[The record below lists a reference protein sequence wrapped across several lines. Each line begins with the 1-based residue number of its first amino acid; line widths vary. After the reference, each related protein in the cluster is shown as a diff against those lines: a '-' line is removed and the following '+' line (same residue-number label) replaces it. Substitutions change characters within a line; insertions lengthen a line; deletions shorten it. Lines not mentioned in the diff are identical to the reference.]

1 MKKLF
6 CRIIAFSIDMLIVS
20 VIILLLSSISFINP
34 NTTSVNVLY
43 NEMSTENKNYT
54 SVKEDL
60 EKFMDDGELV
70 QEEYDIVIGKYN
82 AYSSLFSGVGVKEEI
97 TNKKKDEIRANI
109 DKKYIE
115 RMNRIQYDIARKNIY
130 YSIIGIVV
138 YLLYFGLLQWI
149 LKGQTIGKKLLKVK
163 VVNKDD
169 SNKRVPLWSFLI
181 RSIFV
186 AEILILGVD
195 LILVYSLKINPYM
208 TANYWISQF
217 RYIYEMLFLIVMII
231 RDDQRSVHDLI
242 LNTRVMLMDKNKNE
256 VFDVLFTEDEVN
268 KDKEEVKEEKKDVKK
283 TTEKKSNK
291 KVKEVVV
298 AEKVNDKKKPN
309 KTN

>member
-34 NTTSVNVLY
+34 NTTKVNVLY

-70 QEEYDIVIGKYN
+70 QEEYDIVISKYN

-115 RMNRIQYDIARKNIY
+115 RMNRIQ
-130 YSIIGIVV
+130 
-138 YLLYFGLLQWI
+138 L
-149 LKGQTIGKKLLKVK
+149 
-163 VVNKDD
+163 
-169 SNKRVPLWSFLI
+169 
-181 RSIFV
+181 
-186 AEILILGVD
+186 
-195 LILVYSLKINPYM
+195 
-208 TANYWISQF
+208 
-217 RYIYEMLFLIVMII
+217 
-231 RDDQRSVHDLI
+231 
-242 LNTRVMLMDKNKNE
+242 
-256 VFDVLFTEDEVN
+256 
-268 KDKEEVKEEKKDVKK
+268 
-283 TTEKKSNK
+283 
-291 KVKEVVV
+291 
-298 AEKVNDKKKPN
+298 
-309 KTN
+309 